1 MWCQFW
7 GIIPQSRTQEI
18 QLVEFCL
25 GDVTIYLQSDRR
37 YALLRFMNYP
47 PASLK
52 YFYADISSS
61 QLNDKCAQF
70 FFHGATITHVFFS
83 WMENTISKA
92 DELKLM
98 MSNTTHLFC
107 PSKIHL
113 SIYIYTHHNLAYLV
127 GAFNPIEKQYDRQIG
142 FHFPNRW
149 GWKYQKCLSCHW
161 FFDIVNCNGSNSNIP
176 CFIPLLL
183 AQKKLQYQKWGCT
196 FPQLLLSWCFIG
208 WTPPSP
214 HLGWCRRSAW
224 RRGALLAAIWRPT
237 TASI

>member
-1 MWCQFW
+1 MPILGNYSTVQNARDSIGWILFRWRHYIFTIGSEICFVEVHELPTSFIEVFLCRHIILTIERQMCTVLFSWCYYH
-7 GIIPQSRTQEI
+7 SR
-18 QLVEFCL
+18 
-25 GDVTIYLQSDRR
+25 
-37 YALLRFMNYP
+37 
-47 PASLK
+47 
-52 YFYADISSS
+52 
-61 QLNDKCAQF
+61 
-70 FFHGATITHVFFS
+70 FFS
-83 WMENTISKA
+83 RMENTISKA

-98 MSNTTHLFC
+98 MSNTTHFFC

-127 GAFNPIEKQYDRQIG
+127 GAFNPIEKQYDRQIW